1 MTEKLEGKR
10 RKLEE
15 PPGFLLYTDNHLLH
29 IDHLLSKQNSSR
41 PNFKCFLAGS
51 DSKASACNVGDL
63 GSVPGSGTPPG
74 EGNGNP
80 LQYPCLE
87 NPMDGG
93 GW

>member
-1 MTEKLEGKR
+1 MTEKLESKR
-10 RKLEE
+10 RKPEE

-51 DSKASACNVGDL
+51 DGKASACNVGDL

-74 EGNGNP
+74 KGNGNP

-87 NPMDGG
+87 NPTDGG
-93 GW
+93 G